1 MPNHPLLHSLVQVAR
16 RLDSGIPHVFP
27 HQSGTRKDEK
37 AFAQRCCYHVPTL
50 ESFVRCCSKDWSTS
64 VLNTC
69 QSFGSNCC
77 FLLSSFKSLCSL
89 SKRPNQSTS
98 LLLSR
103 CQSCSSFQLI
113 NVYTKG
119 PLIVFASIT
128 LCLLQH
134 GPSSLLGWH
143 NLPDPPT
150 GGCPVTLSAHAA
162 TPVQGDDVRSC
173 HAPWA
178 WFTSLRTCMMH
189 WTFGSLNTQ
198 LINFPLNGS
207 VLPHPAYC

>member
-37 AFAQRCCYHVPTL
+37 AFAQRCCYHVSTL

-69 QSFGSNCC
+69 QPFGSNCC

-128 LCLLQH
+128 HCLLQH

-143 NLPDPPT
+143 NLPDPLLAVVQSPYRL
-150 GGCPVTLSAHAA
+150 TLQH
-162 TPVQGDDVRSC
+162 PFRE
-173 HAPWA
+173 
-178 WFTSLRTCMMH
+178 MMSGH
-189 WTFGSLNTQ
+189 VMHRGHGSLAC
-198 LINFPLNGS
+198 
-207 VLPHPAYC
+207 VHA